1 MVAKGSENGSES
13 EWISFERSEKNAAKS
28 EEGIGKIQRKIV
40 ANGSTAEDTFLG
52 DLAMVKFAWMV
63 IVSVAMSGLSIGQE
77 GPSLFDM
84 MEELSKKVDKI
95 DSKVDALD
103 VKIDKNYA
111 EIFAKL
117 DKLVLP
123 SLAKVDGA
131 DKDCSTYSYPKK
143 MVYVQPVVSEYKARW
158 TFPGDLTTRLQSSHG
173 QNVSEMSVD
182 DQLKLHDS
190 LHDANGTVV
199 SRTVTRSVA
208 PIVSYPVVRVPQVRY
223 SPVYS
228 TSNCPGGVCPVPS
241 RTRTTT
247 VSRFAR

>member
-13 EWISFERSEKNAAKS
+13 EWISFARSEKNDAKRDAR
-28 EEGIGKIQRKIV
+28 IGKNRIRIV
-40 ANGSTAEDTFLG
+40 ANGSAVGDTFLG
-52 DLAMVKFAWMV
+52 GWVMVKFAWMMISV
-63 IVSVAMSGLSIGQE
+63 VAMSGLSIGQE

-84 MEELSKKVDKI
+84 MTELSKKVDKI
-95 DSKVDALD
+95 DLKVDALD

-123 SLAKVDGA
+123 SLAKVDGS
-131 DKDCSTYSYPKK
+131 DKDCNTYSYPKK
-143 MVYVQPVVSEYKARW
+143 TVYVQPLVSEYKARW
-158 TFPGDLTTRLQSSHG
+158 TFPGDLTTHLQTTHG
-173 QNVSEMSVD
+173 QNVSGMSVA

-190 LHDANGTVV
+190 LHDGSVV
-199 SRTVTRSVA
+199 SRTVTKSVA
-208 PIVSYPVVRVPQVRY
+208 PVVSYPAVRMPVVRSV
-223 SPVYS
+223 PVYS

-247 VSRFAR
+247 VSRFGR

>member
-1 MVAKGSENGSES
+1 MVARGSEIGSES
-13 EWISFERSEKNAAKS
+13 EWISFARSEKNAAKS
-28 EEGIGKIQRKIV
+28 EKSIGKIQRKIV

-52 DLAMVKFAWMV
+52 GLAMVKFAWMV

-131 DKDCSTYSYPKK
+131 DKDCNTYSYPKK
-143 MVYVQPVVSEYKARW
+143 TVYVQPVVSEYKARW
-158 TFPGDLTTRLQSSHG
+158 TFPGDLTTRLQTSHG
-173 QNVSEMSVD
+173 QNVSGMSVA
-182 DQLKLHDS
+182 DQLKLQDS
-190 LHDANGTVV
+190 LHDGSVV

-208 PIVSYPVVRVPQVRY
+208 PVVSYPVVRVPQVRY
-223 SPVYS
+223 TPVYS

-247 VSRFAR
+247 ESRFGR